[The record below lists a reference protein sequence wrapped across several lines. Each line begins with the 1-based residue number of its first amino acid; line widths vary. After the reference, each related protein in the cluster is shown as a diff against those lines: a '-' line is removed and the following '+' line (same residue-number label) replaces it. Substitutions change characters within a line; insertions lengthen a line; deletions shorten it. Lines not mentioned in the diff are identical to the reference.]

1 MNNDQKNKKV
11 KIFIIIILLLLI
23 LLTIGI
29 FVVHAFINNKL
40 KKVSYDVVDKTQVE
54 VTDGVNEEL
63 SGYRNIVL
71 LGIGDE
77 YGYKGRSDCII
88 IFSVNRQ
95 DKKVKMTSI
104 YRDTLVEVPGHG
116 YTKINEAYAIG
127 KATLAMS
134 TINRNLDLNITD
146 YVTINIHVV
155 KDLVDAVGG
164 VEIEVPAKEVK
175 HISGITSAGTYN
187 LTGEQALEYAGIRR
201 EDLDKNRTEKMR
213 IVLGKTFSKLKQLS
227 LIEINKIA
235 DKILPEIHTSIQ
247 ESEIEDTIKNIES
260 YSIGESMGWPHD
272 VENKT
277 IRGEE
282 YVIPN
287 ALQKSVQK
295 LHEELFDETDYKTTE
310 TVNKISDTI
319 IKKTGVK

>member
-1 MNNDQKNKKV
+1 MKKNKGFKV
-11 KIFIIIILLLLI
+11 LILIILIVVI
-23 LLTIGI
+23 LLMIGI
-29 FVVHAFINNKL
+29 FFWHKFIDNKL

-88 IFSVNRQ
+88 IFSINQQ
-95 DKKVKMTSI
+95 DKRVKMTSI

-116 YTKINEAYAIG
+116 YAKINEAYAIG
-127 KATLAMS
+127 KAPLAMS

-213 IVLGKTFSKLKQLS
+213 IVLGKTFSKIKQLS

-260 YSIGESMGWPHD
+260 YSMGESMGWPYE

-277 IRGEE
+277 IKGEE

-287 ALQKSVQK
+287 TLQKSVQR
-295 LHEELFDETDYKTTE
+295 LHEELFDATDYKTTE
-310 TVNKISDTI
+310 VVEKISNTI